1 MSAAA
6 SVRKEKTISPHMEK
20 HGSHKEHVATY
31 LYPQVKEVF
40 HNVNLPI
47 GCSGMKWGVTLL
59 VFTSHFCT
67 VINQ

>member
-1 MSAAA
+1 
-6 SVRKEKTISPHMEK
+6 MEK
-20 HGSHKEHVATY
+20 HGSYKVHITTY

-47 GCSGMKWGVTLL
+47 GCSCMKWGVTLL

-67 VINQ
+67 MINQ